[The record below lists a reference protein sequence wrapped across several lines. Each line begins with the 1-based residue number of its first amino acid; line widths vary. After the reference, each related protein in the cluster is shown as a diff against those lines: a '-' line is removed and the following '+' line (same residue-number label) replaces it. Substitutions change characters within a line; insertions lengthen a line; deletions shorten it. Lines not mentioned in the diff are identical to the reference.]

1 MRPIVLLKKID
12 PNACKNIEPTNTF
25 LEEVKVEED
34 FFMEVDELELEDL
47 DTINEDL
54 ENDGVRDNLGSSDL
68 VQANGGYVVTDDNT
82 KLMESKNDEI
92 ELCESEEEKKSVKY
106 KLDLLEEIEP
116 SCELNTYNTLNKDL
130 PDMEISDGES
140 LVSYH
145 FLMIEFVLK
154 GN

>member
-1 MRPIVLLKKID
+1 LLKKID
-12 PNACKNIEPTNTF
+12 PNACKNMEPTNTF

-47 DTINEDL
+47 DTIIEDL

-82 KLMESKNDEI
+82 KLMESKKDEI
-92 ELCESEEEKKSVKY
+92 ELHDSEEEKTSVKY

-116 SCELNTYNTLNKDL
+116 SCELNTHKILNKDL
-130 PDMEISDGES
+130 LDMKISDGES

-145 FLMIEFVLK
+145 FLLIEFVLK
-154 GN
+154 LN